1 MDEAKHRRLV
11 AVSVSVAIAV
21 SVSVSISGRIA
32 VAIAIAVAGRI
43 AIAIAIAIAGRV
55 TVTVADRIIV
65 GAVVASTCGQR
76 QGHREQE
83 GQRSHSPSSPHRG
96 EGERNAEQEA
106 DVVRVGGFHG
116 SIPGS
121 G

>member
-11 AVSVSVAIAV
+11 AV

-43 AIAIAIAIAGRV
+43 AIAIAVAIAIAGRV
-55 TVTVADRIIV
+55 TVTIADRIIV

-106 DVVRVGGFHG
+106 DVVRVGRFHG